1 MPALAPKPFAEGEKL
16 KAIKDL
22 PDWAQKGFAGM
33 ETLNRI
39 QSRVS
44 HCLCLIR
51 RGGCFSGWGDSPQNP
66 EQDGPAW
73 GTVTAR
79 EVVQYKVWVWPPS
92 AAYSGVTGSAGFCW
106 RVLLSNAVGLGH
118 KQGCQSF

>member
-22 PDWAQKGFAGM
+22 PEWAQKGFAGM

-44 HCLCLIR
+44 NCHGLVR
-51 RGGCFSGWGDSPQNP
+51 QGGCLSGCGGSPRNT
-66 EQDGPAW
+66 EKGGPAW

-79 EVVQYKVWVWPPS
+79 EIVQYKVWPS
-92 AAYSGVTGSAGFCW
+92 SPAYSRVTGSAGFC
-106 RVLLSNAVGLGH
+106 
-118 KQGCQSF
+118 

>member
-44 HCLCLIR
+44 LCLCLIR
-51 RGGCFSGWGDSPQNP
+51 QKKLLFGCGDPPHNP
-66 EQDGPAW
+66 EQGGPA
-73 GTVTAR
+73 
-79 EVVQYKVWVWPPS
+79 
-92 AAYSGVTGSAGFCW
+92 
-106 RVLLSNAVGLGH
+106 
-118 KQGCQSF
+118 